1 MTLTK
6 SPNRGFHPILE
17 KDIPYLFVD
26 TCVQIWPD
34 ADFANAHRHGCT
46 AYAVTAWD
54 DPNSDV
60 AHAIDGMMYW
70 HLIARKNPNIIVAEK
85 TEDIRRAK
93 REGKAALIL
102 ATQGGTFIA
111 NKVQRVEAFHR
122 LGLRM
127 LIMAYNISNIL
138 CDGVLDRTDSGL
150 TQTGKL
156 VLQECNRVGIVLD
169 CAHIGRRASL
179 ETIDTSAHPVVF
191 SHANANV
198 IAENP
203 RNIDDEQIR
212 ACAARGGVIGLAN
225 WGPLLLKKGATTR
238 PTIDDM
244 GDHVDHLAQL
254 MGTTKHIGI
263 GTDMSLGSYH
273 FPVPDPW
280 GPPSYGDYKNVMG
293 AYNKI
298 VPPNPLL
305 PERYADGFCNYPQIV
320 DFIALLEK
328 RGYKSEDVRG
338 ILGENFMRVFDQ
350 VWK

>member
-1 MTLTK
+1 
-6 SPNRGFHPILE
+6 
-17 KDIPYLFVD
+17 
-26 TCVQIWPD
+26 
-34 ADFANAHRHGCT
+34 
-46 AYAVTAWD
+46 
-54 DPNSDV
+54 
-60 AHAIDGMMYW
+60 
-70 HLIARKNPNIIVAEK
+70 
-85 TEDIRRAK
+85 
-93 REGKAALIL
+93 
-102 ATQGGTFIA
+102 
-111 NKVQRVEAFHR
+111 
-122 LGLRM
+122 
-127 LIMAYNISNIL
+127 
-138 CDGVLDRTDSGL
+138 
-150 TQTGKL
+150 
-156 VLQECNRVGIVLD
+156 
-169 CAHIGRRASL
+169 
-179 ETIDTSAHPVVF
+179 VF

-212 ACAARGGVIGLAN
+212 ACATRGGVIGLAN

-254 MGTTKHIGI
+254 LGTTRHIGI

-273 FPVPDPW
+273 FPSPDPW

-328 RGYKSEDVRG
+328 RGYTENDVRG